1 MSKKFDDILSERL
14 EELPSYAPGEN
25 IWAAIEDALSAEE
38 AISRKLGDL
47 PLHSPAPGNWEAVE
61 ASLPSGLRARP
72 RRRLLYISSAAA
84 AAILLLLAIPR
95 LIRPGQHISVESEI
109 TQGEAYGS
117 VTSTNLDD
125 EDPMELIRDL
135 CQTGAPVC
143 ESASFREK
151 MKLYLE
157 LSEELRQLEAVI
169 NQVGDSP
176 DIIRSVI
183 RIENM
188 KSGTQQEMIQMIHS

>member
-14 EELPSYAPGEN
+14 EGLPSYAPGEN

-38 AISRKLGDL
+38 AISRKLGEL
-47 PLHSPAPGNWEAVE
+47 PLHSPDPGNWEAIE
-61 ASLPSGLRARP
+61 ASLPSDLRARP

-169 NQVGDSP
+169 NQVGDFF

-188 KSGTQQEMIQMIHS
+188 KSGTLQEMIQMIHS